1 MRLTLMTG
9 KRPYSSICLIYR
21 KSIMAEQFK
30 VFVGN
35 LPYPMTEVD
44 LKQAFLQI
52 GGFSEDDI
60 TEVIIL
66 KEKSQDPSRP
76 PRSRGIG
83 FVGFSTKAAM
93 DVAIEKVNGAEV
105 EYTMRGETL
114 KRPIFV
120 NEARPFVPREERDN
134 GGY

>member
-1 MRLTLMTG
+1 MDNQQ
-9 KRPYSSICLIYR
+9 
-21 KSIMAEQFK
+21 QFK

-35 LPYPMTEVD
+35 LPYSITEQE
-44 LKQAFLQI
+44 LKTAFMEV
-52 GGFSEDDI
+52 GGFQDEDI

-83 FVGFSTKAAM
+83 FVGFVNKDLMMA
-93 DVAIEKVNGAEV
+93 AIEKVNGTEV
-105 EYTMRGETL
+105 EYTVRGETM

-120 NEARPFVPREERDN
+120 NEARPFVPREERGGDQGGMNRGGGDN
-134 GGY
+134 Y

>member
-1 MRLTLMTG
+1 MDNQTQV
-9 KRPYSSICLIYR
+9 
-21 KSIMAEQFK
+21 QFK

-35 LPYPMTEVD
+35 LPYSITEAE
-44 LKQAFLQI
+44 LKQVFMEV
-52 GGFSEDDI
+52 GGFTEDQI

-83 FVGFSTKAAM
+83 FVGFSTKEAM
-93 DVAIEKVNGAEV
+93 EAAIEKVNGAEV
-105 EYTMRGETL
+105 EYTQRGETM

-120 NEARPFVPREERDN
+120 NEARPFVPREERAQ
-134 GGY
+134 Y

>member
-1 MRLTLMTG
+1 MKGQNLFN
-9 KRPYSSICLIYR
+9 SILVVEH
-21 KSIMAEQFK
+21 SMNEQFK

-35 LPYPMTEVD
+35 LPYTFTEEE
-44 LKQAFLQI
+44 LKQAFMTV
-52 GGFSEDDI
+52 GGFTEQDI

-83 FVGFSTKAAM
+83 FVGFTNAELMQA
-93 DVAIEKVNGAEV
+93 AIEKVNAAEV
-105 EYTMRGETL
+105 EYTQRGETM

-120 NEARPFVPREERDN
+120 NEARPFVPREERSN
-134 GGY
+134 GGDQY

>member
-1 MRLTLMTG
+1 MN
-9 KRPYSSICLIYR
+9 
-21 KSIMAEQFK
+21 EQFK

-35 LPYPMTEVD
+35 LPYSISESELKEVFM
-44 LKQAFLQI
+44 KV
-52 GGFSEDDI
+52 GGFTEDDI

-83 FVGFSTKAAM
+83 FVGFTSKEAVET
-93 DVAIEKVNGAEV
+93 AIAKVNGTEV
-105 EYTMRGETL
+105 EYTQRGETM

-120 NEARPFVPREERDN
+120 NEARPFVPRENRA
-134 GGY
+134 